1 MAVPA
6 CLIAQSSPAL
16 PFPPAEPGPTGALV
30 QDNVLSQAERAAIS
44 KATHLIPSLSGEL
57 AFWLQDCGA
66 LPGCTVGFEDEVSP
80 LAAFFALSSASKARL
95 RSLANSSAC
104 ICLLHRSLLSNSL
117 I

>member
-1 MAVPA
+1 MPQRQQMNVLNMAVPA

-44 KATHLIPSLSGEL
+44 KATHLIPSSSDEPP
-57 AFWLQDCGA
+57 FSLQ
-66 LPGCTVGFEDEVSP
+66 GCTVGFDDEGAP
-80 LAAFFALSSASKARL
+80 LAGFFSLSSASKARF

-104 ICLLHRSLLSNSL
+104 ICL
-117 I
+117 